1 MKRAIKQWTSP
12 KHRNYNL
19 IDERLDS
26 FTNWPRGSPSPK
38 SLSEAGFF
46 FAGKYKSFFSFIISF
61 QNFVFTYTQ
70 NFDFSGRGDDTIS
83 FCCGVGIHEWL
94 PSDNAWQ
101 EHARWSP
108 YCVFVRYIR
117 GPAFFVR
124 VDGWD
129 LLKIQIR

>member
-1 MKRAIKQWTSP
+1 MTQDLILSQIGHEE
-12 KHRNYNL
+12 HRHPNHL
-19 IDERLDS
+19 AKLVS
-26 FTNWPRGSPSPK
+26 FTQVNTK
-38 SLSEAGFF
+38 QILVL
-46 FAGKYKSFFSFIISF
+46 FSVFKKKI
-61 QNFVFTYTQ
+61 VFTYTQ

-117 GPAFFVR
+117 GPAFVR
-124 VDGWD
+124 ESRRLGTLQNTDWQDD
-129 LLKIQIR
+129 LLYET